1 MRTRGNQH
9 ARFVGRTESGK
20 GTQSGPGRKIMSET
34 AAPISISRLI
44 TANFFGAFNDN
55 AWKMIVA
62 FLAIRAA
69 TAGLQPGSEQFENL
83 SQLQTTMTF
92 VAFTLPIVIFSLPAG
107 LLADRLSKRSVIV
120 WMKAF
125 EVVLMCLATLSL
137 IYPQYIPQL
146 LILSLMGVQTA
157 IFSPAKYGILPEL
170 LPHDRLSKSNAALEM
185 WTFIA
190 IIAGTAAGGFLLDM
204 AGASIWLS
212 GLCLAAFALAG
223 FVASIGIPDVPAARS
238 EGGLFDT
245 LSGALRAIL
254 NDRVIWLAV
263 LGSGLFWAVASLL
276 GQDILVYAKALT
288 RGQSGSD
295 TLSGLPLAFYG
306 LGVGLGSVWAGRLS
320 GRLVEY
326 GLIPLGAI
334 GIGFFTML
342 FGLLAPGYHATLAI
356 MTALG
361 IASGLIV
368 VPLNAILQWR
378 SPAERR
384 GGIIALANVFIFAS
398 IVVGSLGA
406 AGLAVAGLSPL
417 AILMFASVI
426 TSGGM
431 LWAIYLLPDFLIRL
445 IFVIIT
451 HFFYRLTIVNGEKIP
466 LEGGALLVPNHVS
479 FIDSFL
485 VMASTDR
492 QVRFLVDEI
501 YYHHPM
507 LHWLMKAMHAIP
519 VSATGGL
526 KVILKALRDAGSF
539 LDQGD
544 LVCIFAEGQI
554 TRTGQMLPFRR
565 GLEKIVRGRSA
576 PIIPVHLD
584 RVWGSIYSRSGG
596 RFLSKLPET
605 FPYPITVTFGEP
617 LPSDTPAHNVR
628 IAVQELA
635 TRAWE
640 YRRGESRPLHHYFIR
655 RMRTRPWRVAFADSS
670 GKSLRRLT
678 ALTSSIAL
686 AMALKPL
693 WGEEKRVGIL
703 MPPTMGGAIANI
715 ATAMAGK
722 VSVNLNFTAGK
733 AGMTSALKQA
743 AVRSIITSRAFLEK
757 ATVELPEDAKIIC
770 LEDVIPAIGFVT
782 KLAAL
787 AASLCLPI
795 RLIEKLCGAVSRPA
809 VEDTATII
817 FSSGSTGEP
826 KGVMLSHYNVASNAE
841 AVGQAITV
849 NAQDSLLGILPLFHS
864 FGYMSLWYAIRF
876 GMSIVFH
883 PNPLDAGKIGEIIES
898 EAVTFLIA
906 TPTFLQIYMRRCSPG
921 QFGSLRIVF
930 TGAEKLTEKLAVA
943 FEEKFGLKP
952 IEGYGATECAPA
964 ITVSTLDYR
973 GQGIYQFG
981 SRRGF
986 VGHPVPGVSVR
997 IVDTDT
1003 GLQLPPGKPGMLLVK
1018 GPNVMQ
1024 GYIGR
1029 PDLTEKVLKDGWYT
1043 TGDIAIMDESGFI
1056 KITDRLSRFSK
1067 IGGEMVPHGK
1077 VEDALHE
1084 AFGSEIRVFAV
1095 TAVPDE
1101 RKGESLAVVH
1111 TIDEEKIAGVLEKM
1125 AGMGL
1130 PNLFIPKKDSFV
1142 KVDKIPVLG
1151 TGKVDLRGV
1160 KEVAVKAVGKS
1171 QTGV

>member
-1 MRTRGNQH
+1 
-9 ARFVGRTESGK
+9 
-20 GTQSGPGRKIMSET
+20 MSEKNR
-34 AAPISISRLI
+34 PNSIARLI

-62 FLAIRAA
+62 FLAIRSA
-69 TAGLQPGSEQFENL
+69 TAGLQPGTQQFENL

-92 VAFTLPIVIFSLPAG
+92 VVFTLPIVIFSLPAG
-107 LLADRLSKRSVIV
+107 LIADRLSKRSVIV
-120 WMKAF
+120 WMKGL
-125 EVVLMCLATLSL
+125 EVVLMALATLSL
-137 IYPQYIPQL
+137 IYPEFVPPL
-146 LILSLMGVQTA
+146 VILGLMGVQTA
-157 IFSPAKYGILPEL
+157 IFSPAKYGIMPEL
-170 LPHDRLSKSNAALEM
+170 LPHDRLSKGNAALEM

-190 IIAGTAAGGFLLDM
+190 IIAGTAAGGFLLDL
-204 AGASIWLS
+204 AGANIWLS
-212 GLCLAAFALAG
+212 GLCLAIFAAIG
-223 FVASIGIPDVPAARS
+223 CIASLGIPHTPVARS
-238 EGGLFDT
+238 EGGFVDT
-245 LSGALRAIL
+245 IKGSLQAIL
-254 NDRVIWLAV
+254 ADRVIWLAV
-263 LGSGLFWAVASLL
+263 LGSGLFWAIASLL

-288 RGQSGSD
+288 LGQPDSD

-306 LGVGLGSVWAGRLS
+306 IGVGLGSVWAGRLS

-342 FGLLAPGYHATLAI
+342 FGLIAPGYYLTLAF
-356 MTALG
+356 MAALG
-361 IASGLIV
+361 VASGLIV

-384 GGIIALANVFIFAS
+384 GGVIALANVFIFAS

-406 AGLAVAGLSPL
+406 AGLAVAGLTPL
-417 AILMFASVI
+417 GILIFTSII
-426 TSGGM
+426 TTAGM

-501 YYHHPM
+501 YYHHPL

-526 KVILKALRDAGSF
+526 KMILRALRDAGNF

-565 GLEKIVRGRSA
+565 GLEKIVRGRQA

-596 RFLSKLPET
+596 RFLTKLPET

-617 LPSDTPAHNVR
+617 MPADTPAHGVR

-640 YRRGESRPLHHYFIR
+640 YRRAESRPLHHYFIR
-655 RMRTRPWRVAFADSS
+655 RMRTRPWRTAFGDSS
-670 GKSLRRLT
+670 GKSMNRLT
-678 ALTSSIAL
+678 ALISSIAL
-686 AMALKPL
+686 TRALGPL
-693 WGEEKRVGIL
+693 WGDEKNVGIL
-703 MPPTMGGAIANI
+703 MPPTMGGALANI

-733 AGMTSALKQA
+733 SGMTSALNQA
-743 AVRSIITSRAFLEK
+743 GIKSIITSRTFIEK
-757 ATVELPEDAKIIC
+757 ATLELPEDAKIIY
-770 LEDVIPAIGFVT
+770 LEDVLPNIGFT
-782 KLAAL
+782 TRLLAIF
-787 AASLCLPI
+787 AAFCLPI
-795 RLIEKLCGAVSRPA
+795 RLIEKLCGAVSRPS
-809 VEDTATII
+809 VEETATII

-826 KGVMLSHYNVASNAE
+826 KGVMLSHYNVAANAE

-849 NAQDSLLGILPLFHS
+849 NDSDKLLGILPLFHS

-876 GMSIVFH
+876 GMGIVFH
-883 PNPLDAGKIGEIIES
+883 PNPLDAGKIGEVIEN

-921 QFGSLRIVF
+921 QLGSLRIVF
-930 TGAEKLTEKLAVA
+930 TGAEKLTEKLAAA
-943 FEEKFGLKP
+943 FEEKFGIKP

-997 IVDTDT
+997 IVDSET
-1003 GLQLPPGKPGMLLVK
+1003 GALLPPGKPGMLLVK

-1084 AFGSEIRVFAV
+1084 AFGSDIRVFAV

-1101 RKGESLAVVH
+1101 RKGESLAVIH
-1111 TIDEEKIAGVLEKM
+1111 TIDEGKIAAVLEKM

-1151 TGKVDLRGV
+1151 TGKVDLRGL
-1160 KEVAVKAVGKS
+1160 KETASKALCPS
-1171 QTGV
+1171 A

>member
-1 MRTRGNQH
+1 
-9 ARFVGRTESGK
+9 
-20 GTQSGPGRKIMSET
+20 MSET
-34 AAPISISRLI
+34 NKPNSIARLI

-62 FLAIRAA
+62 FLAIRSA
-69 TAGLQPGSEQFENL
+69 TAGLQPGTQQFENL

-92 VAFTLPIVIFSLPAG
+92 VVFTLPIVIFSLPAG
-107 LLADRLSKRSVIV
+107 LIADRLSKRNVIV
-120 WMKAF
+120 WMKGL
-125 EVVLMCLATLSL
+125 EVVLMALATLSL
-137 IYPQYIPQL
+137 VHPEFVPPL
-146 LILSLMGVQTA
+146 VILGLMGVQTA
-157 IFSPAKYGILPEL
+157 IFSPAKYGIMPEL
-170 LPHDRLSKSNAALEM
+170 LPHDRLSKGNAALEM

-190 IIAGTAAGGFLLDM
+190 IIAGTAAGGFLLDL
-204 AGASIWLS
+204 AGANIWLS
-212 GLCLAAFALAG
+212 GLCLAIFAAIG
-223 FVASIGIPDVPAARS
+223 CIASFGIPHTPVARS
-238 EGGLFDT
+238 EGGFVDT
-245 LSGALRAIL
+245 IKGSLQAIL
-254 NDRVIWLAV
+254 ADRVIWLAV
-263 LGSGLFWAVASLL
+263 LGSGLFWAIASLL

-288 RGQSGSD
+288 LGKPDSD

-306 LGVGLGSVWAGRLS
+306 IGVGLGSVWAGRLS

-342 FGLLAPGYHATLAI
+342 FGLIAPGYYLTLAF
-356 MTALG
+356 MAALG

-384 GGIIALANVFIFAS
+384 GGVIALANVFIFAS

-406 AGLAVAGLSPL
+406 AGLAVAGLTPL
-417 AILMFASVI
+417 GILIFTSII
-426 TSGGM
+426 TTAGM

-501 YYHHPM
+501 YYHHPL

-526 KVILKALRDAGSF
+526 KMILKALRDAGSF

-565 GLEKIVRGRSA
+565 GLEKIVRGRQA

-596 RFLSKLPET
+596 RFLTKLPET

-617 LPSDTPAHNVR
+617 MPADTPAHGVR

-635 TRAWE
+635 TRAWD
-640 YRRGESRPLHHYFIR
+640 YRRAESRPLHHYFIR
-655 RMRTRPWRVAFADSS
+655 RMRTRPWRTAFADSS
-670 GKSLRRLT
+670 GKSMNRLT
-678 ALTSSIAL
+678 ALISSIAL
-686 AMALKPL
+686 TRALGPL
-693 WGEEKRVGIL
+693 WGDEKNVGIL
-703 MPPTMGGAIANI
+703 MPPTMGGALANI

-733 AGMTSALKQA
+733 SGMTSALNQA
-743 AVRSIITSRAFLEK
+743 GIKSIITSRTFIEK
-757 ATVELPEDAKIIC
+757 ATLELPEDAKIIY
-770 LEDVIPAIGFVT
+770 LEDVLPNIGFT
-782 KLAAL
+782 TRLLAVF
-787 AASLCLPI
+787 AAFCLPI
-795 RLIEKLCGAVSRPA
+795 RLIEKLCGAVSRPS
-809 VEDTATII
+809 VEETATII

-826 KGVMLSHYNVASNAE
+826 KGVMLSHYNVAANAE

-849 NAQDSLLGILPLFHS
+849 NDSDKLLGILPLFHS

-876 GMSIVFH
+876 GMGIVFH
-883 PNPLDAGKIGEIIES
+883 PNPLDAGKIGEVIEN

-921 QFGSLRIVF
+921 QLGSLRIVF
-930 TGAEKLTEKLAVA
+930 TGAEKLTEKLAAA
-943 FEEKFGLKP
+943 FEEKFGIKP

-997 IVDTDT
+997 IVDSET
-1003 GLQLPPGKPGMLLVK
+1003 GALLPPGKPGMLLVK

-1029 PDLTEKVLKDGWYT
+1029 PDLTAKVLKDGWYT

-1084 AFGSEIRVFAV
+1084 AFGSDIRVFAV

-1101 RKGESLAVVH
+1101 RKGESLAVIH

-1151 TGKVDLRGV
+1151 TGKVDLRGL
-1160 KEVAVKAVGKS
+1160 KETAVKALCPS
-1171 QTGV
+1171 T

>member
-1 MRTRGNQH
+1 
-9 ARFVGRTESGK
+9 
-20 GTQSGPGRKIMSET
+20 MSET
-34 AAPISISRLI
+34 NKPNSIARLI

-62 FLAIRAA
+62 FLAIRSA
-69 TAGLQPGSEQFENL
+69 TAGLQPGTQQFENL

-92 VAFTLPIVIFSLPAG
+92 VVFTLPIVIFSLPAG
-107 LLADRLSKRSVIV
+107 LIADRLSKRSVIV
-120 WMKAF
+120 WMKGL
-125 EVVLMCLATLSL
+125 EVVLMALATLSL
-137 IYPQYIPQL
+137 VHPEFVPPL
-146 LILSLMGVQTA
+146 VILGLMGVQTA
-157 IFSPAKYGILPEL
+157 IFSPAKYGIMPEL
-170 LPHDRLSKSNAALEM
+170 LPHDRLSKGNAALEM

-190 IIAGTAAGGFLLDM
+190 IIAGTAAGGFLLDL
-204 AGASIWLS
+204 AGANIWLS
-212 GLCLAAFALAG
+212 GLCLAIFAAIG
-223 FVASIGIPDVPAARS
+223 CIASFGIPHTPVARS
-238 EGGLFDT
+238 EGGFVDT
-245 LSGALRAIL
+245 IKGSLQAIL
-254 NDRVIWLAV
+254 ADRVIWLAV
-263 LGSGLFWAVASLL
+263 LGSGLFWAIASLL

-288 RGQSGSD
+288 LGQPDSD

-306 LGVGLGSVWAGRLS
+306 IGVGLGSVWAGRLS

-342 FGLLAPGYHATLAI
+342 FGLIAPGYYLTLAF
-356 MTALG
+356 MAALG

-384 GGIIALANVFIFAS
+384 GGVIALANVFIFAS

-406 AGLAVAGLSPL
+406 AGLAVAGLTPL
-417 AILMFASVI
+417 GILIFTSII
-426 TSGGM
+426 TTAGM

-501 YYHHPM
+501 YYHHPL

-526 KVILKALRDAGSF
+526 KMILKALRDAGSF

-565 GLEKIVRGRSA
+565 GLEKIVRGRQA

-596 RFLSKLPET
+596 RFLTKLPET
-605 FPYPITVTFGEP
+605 FPYPITVTYGEP
-617 LPSDTPAHNVR
+617 MPADTPAHGVR

-635 TRAWE
+635 TRAWDF
-640 YRRGESRPLHHYFIR
+640 RRAESRPLHHYFIR
-655 RMRTRPWRVAFADSS
+655 RMRTRPWRTAFADSS
-670 GKSLRRLT
+670 GKSMNRLT
-678 ALTSSIAL
+678 ALISSIAL
-686 AMALKPL
+686 TRALGPL
-693 WGEEKRVGIL
+693 WGDEKNVGIL
-703 MPPTMGGAIANI
+703 MPPTMGGALANI
-715 ATAMAGK
+715 STAMAGK

-733 AGMTSALKQA
+733 SGMTSALNQA
-743 AVRSIITSRAFLEK
+743 GIKSIITSRTFIEK
-757 ATVELPEDAKIIC
+757 ATLELPEDAKIIY
-770 LEDVIPAIGFVT
+770 LEDVLPHIGFAT
-782 KLAAL
+782 RLLAVF
-787 AASLCLPI
+787 AAFCLPI
-795 RLIEKLCGAVSRPA
+795 RLIEKLCGAVSRPS
-809 VEDTATII
+809 VEETATII

-826 KGVMLSHYNVASNAE
+826 KGVMLSHYNVAANAE

-849 NAQDSLLGILPLFHS
+849 NDSDKLLGILPLFHS

-876 GMSIVFH
+876 GMGIVFH
-883 PNPLDAGKIGEIIES
+883 PNPLDAGKIGEVIEN

-921 QFGSLRIVF
+921 QLGSLRIVF
-930 TGAEKLTEKLAVA
+930 TGAEKLTEKLAAA
-943 FEEKFGLKP
+943 FEEKFGIKP

-997 IVDTDT
+997 IVDSET
-1003 GLQLPPGKPGMLLVK
+1003 GALLPPGKPGMLLVK

-1029 PDLTEKVLKDGWYT
+1029 PDLTAKVLKDGWYT

-1084 AFGSEIRVFAV
+1084 AFGSDIRVFAV

-1101 RKGESLAVVH
+1101 RKGESLAVIH
-1111 TIDEEKIAGVLEKM
+1111 TIDEEKIAAVLEKM

-1142 KVDKIPVLG
+1142 KVDRIPALG
-1151 TGKVDLRGV
+1151 TGKVDLRGL
-1160 KEVAVKAVGKS
+1160 KETAVKALCPS
-1171 QTGV
+1171 A

>member
-1 MRTRGNQH
+1 
-9 ARFVGRTESGK
+9 
-20 GTQSGPGRKIMSET
+20 MSEAT
-34 AAPISISRLI
+34 RPNSIARLI
-44 TANFFGAFNDN
+44 IANFFGAFNDN

-62 FLAIRAA
+62 FLAIRSA
-69 TAGLQPGSEQFENL
+69 TAGLQPGTQQFENL

-92 VAFTLPIVIFSLPAG
+92 VVFTLPIVIFSLPAG
-107 LLADRLSKRSVIV
+107 LIADRLSKRNVIV
-120 WMKAF
+120 WMKGL
-125 EVVLMCLATLSL
+125 EVVLMALATLSL
-137 IYPQYIPQL
+137 VYPEFVPPL
-146 LILSLMGVQTA
+146 VILGLMGVQTA
-157 IFSPAKYGILPEL
+157 IFSPAKYGIMPEL
-170 LPHDRLSKSNAALEM
+170 LPHDRLSKGNAALEM

-190 IIAGTAAGGFLLDM
+190 IIAGTAAGGFLLDL
-204 AGASIWLS
+204 AGANIWIS
-212 GLCLAAFALAG
+212 GLCLAIFAAIG
-223 FVASIGIPDVPAARS
+223 CIASFGIPHTPVARS
-238 EGGLFDT
+238 EGGFVDT
-245 LSGALRAIL
+245 IKGSLQAIL
-254 NDRVIWLAV
+254 ADRVIWLAV
-263 LGSGLFWAVASLL
+263 LGSGLFWAIASLL

-288 RGQSGSD
+288 LGQPDSD

-306 LGVGLGSVWAGRLS
+306 IGVGLGSVWAGRLS

-342 FGLLAPGYHATLAI
+342 FGLIAPGYYLTLVFMA
-356 MTALG
+356 ALG

-384 GGIIALANVFIFAS
+384 GGVIALANVFIFAS

-406 AGLAVAGLSPL
+406 AGLAVAGLTPL
-417 AILMFASVI
+417 GILIFTSII
-426 TSGGM
+426 TTAGM

-526 KVILKALRDAGSF
+526 KMILKALRDAGSF

-565 GLEKIVRGRSA
+565 GLEKIVRGRQA

-596 RFLSKLPET
+596 RFLTKLPET

-617 LPSDTPAHNVR
+617 MPADTPAHGVR

-635 TRAWE
+635 TRAWD
-640 YRRGESRPLHHYFIR
+640 YRRAESRPLHHYFIR
-655 RMRTRPWRVAFADSS
+655 RMRTRPWRTAFADSS
-670 GKSLRRLT
+670 GKSMNRLT
-678 ALTSSIAL
+678 ALISSIAL
-686 AMALKPL
+686 TRALGPL
-693 WGEEKRVGIL
+693 WGDEKNVGIL
-703 MPPTMGGAIANI
+703 MPPTMGGALANI

-733 AGMTSALKQA
+733 SGMTSALEQA
-743 AVRSIITSRAFLEK
+743 GIKSIITSRTFIEK
-757 ATVELPEDAKIIC
+757 ATLELPEDAKIIY
-770 LEDVIPAIGFVT
+770 LEDVLPNIGFT
-782 KLAAL
+782 TRLLAVF
-787 AASLCLPI
+787 AALCLPI
-795 RLIEKLCGAVSRPA
+795 RLIEKLCGAVSRPS
-809 VEDTATII
+809 VEETATII

-826 KGVMLSHYNVASNAE
+826 KGVMLSHYNVAANAE

-849 NAQDSLLGILPLFHS
+849 NDSDKLLGILPLFHS

-876 GMSIVFH
+876 GMGIVFH
-883 PNPLDAGKIGEIIES
+883 PNPLDAGKIGEVIEN

-921 QFGSLRIVF
+921 QLGSLRIVF
-930 TGAEKLTEKLAVA
+930 TGAEKLTEKLAAA
-943 FEEKFGLKP
+943 FEDKFGIKP

-997 IVDTDT
+997 IVDSET
-1003 GLQLPPGKPGMLLVK
+1003 GALMPPGKPGMLLVK

-1029 PDLTEKVLKDGWYT
+1029 PDLTAKVLKDGWYT

-1084 AFGSEIRVFAV
+1084 AFGSDIRVFAV

-1101 RKGESLAVVH
+1101 RKGESLAVIH
-1111 TIDEEKIAGVLEKM
+1111 TIDEEKIAAVLEKM

-1151 TGKVDLRGV
+1151 TGKVDLRGL
-1160 KEVAVKAVGKS
+1160 KETAVKALCPS
-1171 QTGV
+1171 A

>member
-1 MRTRGNQH
+1 
-9 ARFVGRTESGK
+9 
-20 GTQSGPGRKIMSET
+20 MSENNG
-34 AAPISISRLI
+34 PNSIARLI

-62 FLAIRAA
+62 FLAIRSA

-83 SQLQTTMTF
+83 SQLQTSMTF
-92 VAFTLPIVIFSLPAG
+92 VIFTLPIVIFSLPAG
-107 LLADRLSKRSVIV
+107 LIADRLSKRNVII
-120 WMKAF
+120 WMKGF
-125 EVVLMCLATLSL
+125 EVLLMALATLSL
-137 IYPQYIPQL
+137 IYPEFVPPL
-146 LILSLMGVQTA
+146 VVLGLMGVQTA

-170 LPHDRLSKSNAALEM
+170 LPHDRLSKGNAALEM

-190 IIAGTAAGGFLLDM
+190 IIAGTAAGGFLLDL
-204 AGASIWLS
+204 AGASVWLS
-212 GLCLAAFALAG
+212 GLCLAVFAAIG
-223 FVASIGIPDVPAARS
+223 FFASTGIPHTPAARS
-238 EGGLFDT
+238 EGGFVDT
-245 LSGALRAIL
+245 IRGSLQAIL

-276 GQDILVYAKALT
+276 GQDILVYTKTLT
-288 RGQSGSD
+288 LGQPGSD

-306 LGVGLGSVWAGRLS
+306 IGVGLGSVWAGRLS

-326 GLIPLGAI
+326 GLIPLGAT
-334 GIGFFTML
+334 GIGFFTLL
-342 FGLLAPGYHATLAI
+342 FGLIAPGYHLTLAF
-356 MTALG
+356 MGALG

-384 GGIIALANVFIFAS
+384 GGVIALANIFIFAA

-406 AGLAVAGLSPL
+406 AGLAIAGLSPL
-417 AILMFASVI
+417 GILIFASVI
-426 TSGGM
+426 TTGGM

-451 HFFYRLTIVNGEKIP
+451 HFFYRLTVVNGEKIP

-526 KVILKALRDAGSF
+526 KMILKALRDAGSF

-554 TRTGQMLPFRR
+554 TRTGLMLPFRR
-565 GLEKIVRGRSA
+565 GLEKIVRGRQA

-596 RFLSKLPET
+596 RFLTKLPET

-617 LPSDTPAHNVR
+617 MPADTPAHNVR

-635 TRAWE
+635 TCAWD
-640 YRRGESRPLHHYFIR
+640 YRRAEARPLHHYFIR
-655 RMRTRPWRVAFADSS
+655 RMRTRPWRKAFADSS
-670 GKSLRRLT
+670 GKSLRRLP
-678 ALTSSIAL
+678 ALISSIAL
-686 AMALKPL
+686 ARALGPL
-693 WGEEKRVGIL
+693 WGNEKNVGIL
-703 MPPTMGGAIANI
+703 MPPTMGGALANI

-733 AGMTSALKQA
+733 AGMTSALNQA
-743 AVRSIITSRAFLEK
+743 GIKSIITSRTFIEK
-757 ATVELPEDAKIIC
+757 ATIELPEDARIIY
-770 LEDVIPAIGFVT
+770 LEDLLPTIGLCT
-782 KLAAL
+782 RLLAAF
-787 AASLCLPI
+787 AALCLPI
-795 RLIEKLCGAVSRPA
+795 TLIEKLCGAVSRPG
-809 VEDTATII
+809 VEETATII

-826 KGVMLSHYNVASNAE
+826 KGVMLSHYNVAANVE

-849 NAQDSLLGILPLFHS
+849 NDSDKLLGILPLFHS

-876 GMSIVFH
+876 GMGIVFH
-883 PNPLDAGKIGEIIES
+883 PNPLDAGRIGEVVEN

-943 FEEKFGLKP
+943 FEEKFGIKP

-997 IVDTDT
+997 VVDPES
-1003 GLQLPPGKPGMLLVK
+1003 GSLLPPGKPGMLLVK

-1029 PDLTEKVLKDGWYT
+1029 PDLSEKVLKDGWYT

-1084 AFGSEIRVFAV
+1084 AFGSDIRIFAV

-1101 RKGESLAVVH
+1101 RKGESLAVIH
-1111 TIDEEKIAGVLEKM
+1111 TIDEEKIAAVLEKM

-1130 PNLFIPKKDSFV
+1130 PNLFIPKKDNFV

-1151 TGKVDLRGV
+1151 TGKVDLRGL
-1160 KEVAVKAVGKS
+1160 KETAIKALCQS
-1171 QTGV
+1171 A